1 MEYYFTKKG
10 NVNPEKNE
18 LIVDDFEYKHLVK
31 VLRKSTGDEITITDG
46 ERNIYSAC
54 FPSVRAPLA
63 CPAVDAQ

>member
-10 NVNPEKNE
+10 NVNPEKSE

-46 ERNIYSAC
+46 ERNI
-54 FPSVRAPLA
+54 
-63 CPAVDAQ
+63 